1 MEINFKGPVMPVDP
15 YSQMAFVEILNILL
29 TAGHIVDVNR
39 FLINR
44 NANPLFGSLS
54 GYFRWSFSD
63 NHFTLW
69 QRVEYNSPLC
79 FSRRIF
85 SIHFGMLANRDRK
98 KRQYGN
104 ELKTYQYESPGN
116 YKNGIQC
123 QNQADRNL
131 AAFQQRVADNRPFLC
146 IGCENRRTDV

>member
-44 NANPLFGSLS
+44 NANPLFGS
-54 GYFRWSFSD
+54 FSD

-85 SIHFGMLANRDRK
+85 SIHFGMLASRDRK
-98 KRQYGN
+98 R
-104 ELKTYQYESPGN
+104 
-116 YKNGIQC
+116 
-123 QNQADRNL
+123 
-131 AAFQQRVADNRPFLC
+131 DNTVM
-146 IGCENRRTDV
+146 N

>member
-29 TAGHIVDVNR
+29 TARHIVDVNK

-44 NANPLFGSLS
+44 NTNPQFGSLS
-54 GYFRWSFSD
+54 GYFRWSFSG

-69 QRVEYNSPLC
+69 QRMEYNSPVC

-85 SIHFGMLANRDRK
+85 SIHFGILASRNR
-98 KRQYGN
+98 
-104 ELKTYQYESPGN
+104 E
-116 YKNGIQC
+116 
-123 QNQADRNL
+123 RNKDSL
-131 AAFQQRVADNRPFLC
+131 TLN
-146 IGCENRRTDV
+146 